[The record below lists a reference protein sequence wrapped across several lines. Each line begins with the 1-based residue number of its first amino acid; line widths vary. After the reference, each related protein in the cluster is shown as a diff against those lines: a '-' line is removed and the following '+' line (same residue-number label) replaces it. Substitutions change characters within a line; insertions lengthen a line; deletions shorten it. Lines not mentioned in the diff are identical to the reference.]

1 MIDASWVFAVMRN
14 FILPLLGCLIFSVS
28 LHAQDVTVYNSPHNL
43 DNTISKLYFSIDKNG
58 FAYLNTKEYK
68 TSSRGV
74 DGVFKGRIQVISFET
89 EDVGKLAACEPTAM
103 LDMPFKILVWQ
114 EGDDT
119 FIAYTNAIHL
129 SRRYMIRG
137 CDELIHNINKS
148 LIRIVNDAVRTN

>member
-1 MIDASWVFAVMRN
+1 MRN
-14 FILPLLGCLIFSVS
+14 FLLFLFGCLFFCATIN
-28 LHAQDVTVYNSPHNL
+28 AQDVTVYNSPHNL

-58 FAYLNTKEYK
+58 FAYLNTTEYK

-74 DGVFKGRIQVISFET
+74 DGTYKGRIQVISFET
-89 EDVGKLAACEPTAM
+89 EDVAKLAACEPTAM

-114 EGDDT
+114 DGDDT
-119 FIAYTNAIHL
+119 FIAFTNAIHL
-129 SRRYMIRG
+129 NRRYMIRG